1 VCVFV
6 QPSDLRGAF
15 DSYLERMGR
24 SAGTR
29 SVYVQ
34 ALEHLA
40 AVHANVPITALSA
53 AAIDTYLARWR
64 AGFVAR
70 YGRMPSPATYRNR
83 VNALRALYSW
93 LERFDLLRDE
103 RGTPIP
109 NPMRQVVTPRVEQR
123 RNDWLRPVEDAA
135 LMNCPATPTERIIV
149 ALLRWTGM
157 RVGEATSLLNGDV
170 DLTAGCESILVRRSK
185 TEAGLRQIPI
195 VPVLEVEVR
204 RWLDRGPGA
213 SSPLEPFLA
222 GRGGRPLPASYVWR
236 LVKRV
241 AFRAGVCPTHCTC
254 GDESGPR
261 HSREC
266 PRTVSGE
273 NLSAV
278 TPHTLRRTFGSDLLN
293 RGLRLEVVSR
303 LLGHAS
309 TTVTERCYAELLD
322 STTRREFLAVSAVAP
337 QHWERADRLAGPSGA
352 GAVMPELHRD
362 SELVTKLRA
371 SLDYLTSR

>member
-1 VCVFV
+1 MFIL
-6 QPSDLRGAF
+6 PSDLRGAF

-29 SVYVQ
+29 SVYAQ
-34 ALEHLA
+34 ALDDLA
-40 AVHANVPITALSA
+40 AAHPTAPITALSA
-53 AAIDTYLARWR
+53 AAIDAYLARWR

-83 VNALRALYSW
+83 VNALRALYAW

-103 RGTPIP
+103 AGRPIP

-149 ALLRWTGM
+149 AMLRWTGM
-157 RVGEATSLLNGDV
+157 RVGEATSLLNGDI
-170 DLTAGCESILVRRSK
+170 DLTPGYESILVRRSK

-195 VPVLEVEVR
+195 VPALEIEIKH
-204 RWLDRGPGA
+204 WLNRGPGTL
-213 SSPLEPFLA
+213 SPLDPFLA
-222 GRGGRPLPASYVWR
+222 GRGGRPLPTSYVWR

-241 AFRAGVCPTHCTC
+241 AFRAGVRPTRCTC
-254 GDESGPR
+254 GAETGPR
-261 HSREC
+261 HSRGC

-278 TPHTLRRTFGSDLLN
+278 TPHTLRRTFGSDLVN

-322 STTRREFLAVSAVAP
+322 STTRREFLAASAVAP
-337 QHWERADRLAGPSGA
+337 QHRECADRLAGSSDVPPLT
-352 GAVMPELHRD
+352 PESDD
-362 SELVTKLRA
+362 SELVAKLRA
-371 SLDYLTSR
+371 SRFSLARL

>member
-1 VCVFV
+1 MFIL
-6 QPSDLRGAF
+6 PSDLRGAF

-24 SAGTR
+24 RAGTR
-29 SVYVQ
+29 SVYAQ
-34 ALEHLA
+34 ALDDLA
-40 AVHANVPITALSA
+40 AAHPTAPITALSA
-53 AAIDTYLARWR
+53 AAIDAYLARWR

-83 VNALRALYSW
+83 VNALRALYAW

-103 RGTPIP
+103 AGRAIP

-123 RNDWLRPVEDAA
+123 RNDWPRPVEDAA

-149 ALLRWTGM
+149 ALLRWTGV
-157 RVGEATSLLNGDV
+157 RVGEATSLLNGDI
-170 DLTAGCESILVRRSK
+170 DLTPGCESILVRRSK

-195 VPVLEVEVR
+195 IPALEVQIKI
-204 RWLDRGPGA
+204 WLNRGPGTP
-213 SSPLEPFLA
+213 SPLNPFLA
-222 GRGGRPLPASYVWR
+222 GRGGRPLPTPYVWR

-241 AFRAGVCPTHCTC
+241 AFRAGVRPRRCTC
-254 GDESGPR
+254 GAETGSR
-261 HSREC
+261 HSRGC

-278 TPHTLRRTFGSDLLN
+278 TPHTLRRTFGSDLVN

-322 STTRREFLAVSAVAP
+322 STTRREFLAASAVAP
-337 QHWERADRLAGPSGA
+337 QHGDRADRLTVSSDGPPLT
-352 GAVMPELHRD
+352 PESDH
-362 SELVTKLRA
+362 SELATQLRA
-371 SLDYLTSR
+371 SLDYLASR